1 MREREGEET
10 GRGEGGSG
18 GGKGVDREGRSE
30 EIRNPAEVGPLT
42 RSHSSSIIS
51 SHDIAMLLGSGKF
64 SELNVITS
72 RDILEINWTD
82 NKRFARSCYLDFDIF
97 VSADSIRFVFLRCC
111 VALYKRYRR
120 PSEIWKG
127 CGW

>member
-1 MREREGEET
+1 MGG
-10 GRGEGGSG
+10 GRGLTEKGGVR
-18 GGKGVDREGRSE
+18 KRS
-30 EIRNPAEVGPLT
+30 RNPAEVGPLT
-42 RSHSSSIIS
+42 RSHSSSVIS
-51 SHDIAMLLGSGKF
+51 SHDIAMLLGSAKF
-64 SELNVITS
+64 SDLNVMTS

-82 NKRFARSCYLDFDIF
+82 NKRFACSCYLDFDIF
-97 VSADSIRFVFLRCC
+97 VSADSIRFLFLRCC